1 MRSYIRHPSD
11 IPIEVE
17 HEPVSSTETRK
28 LHDVSCGGLSF
39 SVTEAIEPETII
51 RVQITCVEPPFEA
64 PCRVTWCRPVHDQYL
79 IGVEFLA
86 QQDEFRAR
94 MVEQVCHIEHYKR
107 EVFQRE
113 GRQMTGEQAAREW
126 IQKYAK
132 DFPALNSMVLGGH

>member
-11 IPIEVE
+11 IPIEFE
-17 HEPVSSTETRK
+17 HEPVSSTVTLK

-39 SVTEAIEPETII
+39 SAATAIEPEKII

-64 PCRVTWCRPVHDQYL
+64 PCRVTWCRPVRGQYL

-94 MVEQVCHIEHYKR
+94 MVEQICHIEHYKR
-107 EVFQRE
+107 EVFTRE
-113 GRQMTGEQAAREW
+113 GRVLTGEQAAQEW
-126 IQKYAK
+126 ISKYAK
-132 DFPALNSMVLGGH
+132 DFPSLDSLVLNRH